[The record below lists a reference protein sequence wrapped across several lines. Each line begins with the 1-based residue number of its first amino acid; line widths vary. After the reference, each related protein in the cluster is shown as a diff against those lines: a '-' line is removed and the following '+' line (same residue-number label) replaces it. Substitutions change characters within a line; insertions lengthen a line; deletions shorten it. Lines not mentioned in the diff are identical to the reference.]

1 MLRHGKFFNRLWL
14 VLLTVLLSA
23 CAATQAPIDDTDLR
37 LQAASQAFGGRYD
50 YLIVTADGR
59 WADQAAVSFGQVF
72 GPNQLSRD
80 LASRLMKANTTP
92 VRMLVSG
99 QNRQKTLQVLRDA
112 FSLLNQ
118 QRLPQL
124 ELLFLGHADDAPEIR
139 QWVEKAGGRFRFAA
153 F

>member
-1 MLRHGKFFNRLWL
+1 MFRRGNLSNSLWL
-14 VLLTVLLSA
+14 MLFSVLLSA
-23 CAATQAPIDDTDLR
+23 CAATQAPIDDSDLR

-59 WADQAAVSFGQVF
+59 WADQAAVGLSQVF

-80 LASRLMKANTTP
+80 LASRLMKANTQP

-99 QNRQKTLQVLRDA
+99 INRQKTLQVIRDA
-112 FSLLNQ
+112 FSILSPQ
-118 QRLPQL
+118 QLPQL
-124 ELLFLGHADDAPEIR
+124 ELLLLGHADDAPEVR
-139 QWVEKAGGRFRFAA
+139 QLVEKAGARFRFAA